1 MVSFQEHFMEKCKE
15 FVALV
20 LCHHQ
25 KHIQILLYYIYIYF
39 YIQYYEKGKY
49 ISARFSCPTQCSRS
63 LKLWDIWQTN
73 KEAKMRFC
81 GVFSFCSRYRDVLL
95 MAAQEQHE
103 LHHERQESATVLGS
117 GNYKN
122 PGEPY
127 FTLNWEYCSHEKRC
141 KYGTSLPA
149 CQLAILPAW
158 PLILSLCY

>member
-1 MVSFQEHFMEKCKE
+1 
-15 FVALV
+15 
-20 LCHHQ
+20 
-25 KHIQILLYYIYIYF
+25 
-39 YIQYYEKGKY
+39 
-49 ISARFSCPTQCSRS
+49 
-63 LKLWDIWQTN
+63 
-73 KEAKMRFC
+73 MRFC

-95 MAAQEQHE
+95 MAAQVQHE

-158 PLILSLCY
+158 PLILSLCYQQHQLALREWFGQTMARVARRNLDLWERCLHRRLRRAGPVAWIRYQQRLVRVVDVLCRPRENI